1 MSHQSSGSII
11 GRFIRTLFLGVIAL
25 SLGSIA
31 FKLFFSDKISAGSDN
46 QIAIVE
52 VTGMIADSRDI
63 VRQLKEYRQDENIK
77 GIILRIDSPGGAV
90 GPSQEIYDEVLKVK
104 SSNKKVFASLG
115 SIAASG
121 GYYIA
126 SPADMIIANP
136 GTLTGSIGVIM
147 AFSNVEELIKKI
159 GLRPEVI
166 KSGKFK
172 DSGSPTRPMS
182 KSERKLFQS
191 VVDDV
196 HEQFMEAVANGRN
209 LPKKQVKTIADG
221 RIFTGRQALKLKMVD
236 HLGGLE
242 ESIDLLAKAVGIK
255 GLPVIVQET
264 EHEGILEFLLQS
276 YFPNKLSQRLMQGP
290 VPSLQYLWTAQ

>member
-115 SIAASG
+115 SMAASG